1 MSNKLVAYFSAS
13 GVTAKVAETLAEAIG
28 ADIFEIEP
36 KVPYTEADL
45 NWMDK
50 NARSTIE
57 MNDPASRPEIAVKR
71 DNMKD
76 YDTIFVGFPI
86 WWYTA
91 PTIINTFLE
100 SHDFAGKTIILFATS
115 GGSGFGNTAQD
126 LKRSVD
132 SSAVIREGRLLN
144 GRLQESVIREWLSEL
159 GI

>member
-50 NARSTIE
+50 KARSTIE

-86 WWYTA
+86 WWYVA

-100 SHDFAGKTIILFATS
+100 QYDLTGKKVIPFATS
-115 GGSGFGNTAQD
+115 GSSGMGNTNAE
-126 LKRSVD
+126 LRCSC
-132 SSAVIREGRLLN
+132 SGAVLCEGRRFASSIGADALKA
-144 GRLQESVIREWLSEL
+144 WADPF
-159 GI
+159 